1 MSELLHVLL
10 IEDNPDDAVLLQ
22 DALENGGLS
31 VEVTRIQTETEL
43 RNALARRWDVV
54 ISDFRLPR
62 FDGLAALRIVRAAD
76 ADVPFILVSGAI
88 GEEVAVEVMRAGAG
102 DFVLK
107 DHLLRLAPAV
117 RRELQEA
124 ENRRERRRAEQA
136 LRESEE
142 RFRSVLESSLDAAYR
157 RDLRT
162 DSYDYMS
169 PVIERLTGFT
179 AEEFSRMPLTEV
191 MERTHPDDCTR
202 VDAELDRIMT
212 SPSGTGMI
220 EYRLQKKDGGYIW
233 LADHLTII
241 RDIEGHPLYRV
252 GIVRDVTGQKVDQAE
267 RERLLAEV
275 QHRAAELTATFE
287 SIADGLI
294 IYDRDGKL
302 LYMNAA
308 AERILRYTPEECALS
323 LEARMHE
330 IRMSDAN
337 DIPLPYEKTPPYR
350 AIHGDT
356 VRGEVVVIHRHDHA
370 FWLSLSAAPILLP
383 DGTRAGSVLTFT
395 DITPLHELQDR
406 ERRYLYTLAH
416 NLRAPA
422 TLINGN
428 LELLLEMLQSGGQV
442 ESYGH
447 LIDALRH
454 GLYRMNT
461 MIDDFYLVTRLEE
474 GDLGLH
480 PTRVALEPY
489 LHELL
494 QRYEHILDTARIH
507 LDLPPDLPPVWA
519 DPERLETILINL
531 LHNAL
536 KFSAPETPVRVDAR
550 RQHEEV
556 AISVTDQGIGI
567 AAEDL
572 PHVFDRFYRVEQI
585 RKAEGTGLG
594 LYITRRLVEAH
605 AMPAEGGQTSIG
617 GRIRA
622 ESTLGKGSTFT
633 FTLPI
638 AIPS

>member
-22 DALENGGLS
+22 DALESGGLA
-31 VEVTRIQTETEL
+31 VGVTRIQTETEL
-43 RNALARRWDVV
+43 RDALARPWDVV

-62 FDGLAALRIVRAAD
+62 FDGLAALRIVRAVD

-117 RRELQEA
+117 RRELGEA

-179 AEEFSRMPLTEV
+179 AEEFSRMPQTEIT
-191 MERTHPDDCTR
+191 ERMHPDDR
-202 VDAELDRIMT
+202 NHVMNELDRIMA

-220 EYRLQKKDGGYIW
+220 EYRLRKKDGGYVW
-233 LADHLTII
+233 LADHLTLI
-241 RDIEGHPLYRV
+241 RDRDGRPLYRV
-252 GIVRDVTGQKVDQAE
+252 GIVRDVTVPKLDQAE
-267 RERLLAEV
+267 RERLLDEV

-294 IYDRDGKL
+294 IYDLEGKL
-302 LYMNAA
+302 LYMNIA
-308 AERILRYTPEECALS
+308 AERILQYTSEERTLS
-323 LEARMHE
+323 LEARMRE

-337 DIPLPYEKTPPYR
+337 DMLLPFEQTLPYR
-350 AIHGDT
+350 AIKGDT
-356 VRGEVVVIHRHDHA
+356 VRGEVVVIHRRDRA

-383 DGTRAGSVLTFT
+383 GGTRTGSVLTFT

-422 TLINGN
+422 TLISGN
-428 LELLLEMLQSGGQV
+428 LELLLEVLQSGGQI
-442 ESYGH
+442 EAYGH
-447 LIDALRH
+447 LVQSLRR

-480 PTRVALEPY
+480 PTPVALEAC
-489 LHELL
+489 LRDIL
-494 QRYEHILDTARIH
+494 QRYSHILDTTRIH
-507 LDLPPDLPPVWA
+507 LGLPPDLPPVRV
-519 DPERLETILINL
+519 DPERLETILVNL

-550 RQHEEV
+550 RQNGEV
-556 AISVTDQGIGI
+556 VISVTDQGIGI
-567 AAEDL
+567 APEDL
-572 PHVFDRFYRVEQI
+572 PHIFDRFYRVERM

-594 LYITRRLVEAH
+594 LYITRRLVETH
-605 AMPAEGGQTSIG
+605 G
-617 GRIRA
+617 GRIWV
-622 ESTLGKGSTFT
+622 ESTVGKGSTFS

-638 AIPS
+638 AAPEGT